1 MDHNSTTSRFAFL
14 RDTNSKMF
22 LVANVIFAAIYFIAI
37 TFFFQHGNPI
47 LFAALILG
55 EVFHIWQIIGFS
67 LTTWNPKKTRV
78 FNNKFDRSVD
88 VFVTV
93 AGEPVEVV
101 EETVRAAKQ
110 MNYPAFSI
118 HILNDGYV
126 AKKDNWQDIEKL
138 ARRLEVNCITRR
150 IPGGAKAGNINNA
163 LRVTNAPYIVVF
175 DADHVPKRSF
185 LQKTMGYFADE
196 RMGFVQTPQFYK
208 NQATN
213 TVTQTAWDQQSLFFG
228 PIMKGKN
235 RSNSVFMC
243 GTNMVLSREALDEVG
258 GMCEFNIAEDFLTS
272 LFIHEKSWQSVY
284 VDEVLAEG
292 LAPEDFL
299 SYYKQQFRWTRG
311 SLEVIFRYN
320 PLFRRGLTFAQKL
333 QYLSSASY
341 YLSGVVVL
349 IDALIPLLFLFT
361 GLTAITT
368 SSMTL
373 ALIFIPYI
381 FLSLY
386 LLQRTSNYSY
396 TFRAIAFSISSFYL
410 QIRALIAVLLNQ
422 KTSFVVTSKSAIQ
435 GNFLYLSIPHII
447 YTVLVVAGVVVAL
460 GREGFSNSF
469 VANSAWAVVNIVAFI
484 PFILASTP
492 QMKPLAFFSKK
503 LTTKSASK
511 SSRGPEIAKENT

>member
-1 MDHNSTTSRFAFL
+1 M
-14 RDTNSKMF
+14 
-22 LVANVIFAAIYFIAI
+22 V
-37 TFFFQHGNPI
+37 
-47 LFAALILG
+47 
-55 EVFHIWQIIGFS
+55 
-67 LTTWNPKKTRV
+67 
-78 FNNKFDRSVD
+78 
-88 VFVTV
+88 
-93 AGEPVEVV
+93 
-101 EETVRAAKQ
+101 
-110 MNYPAFSI
+110 
-118 HILNDGYV
+118 
-126 AKKDNWQDIEKL
+126 L
-138 ARRLEVNCITRR
+138 AR
-150 IPGGAKAGNINNA
+150 
-163 LRVTNAPYIVVF
+163 
-175 DADHVPKRSF
+175 
-185 LQKTMGYFADE
+185 Q
-196 RMGFVQTPQFYK
+196 
-208 NQATN
+208 
-213 TVTQTAWDQQSLFFG
+213 
-228 PIMKGKN
+228 
-235 RSNSVFMC
+235 
-243 GTNMVLSREALDEVG
+243 ALDEVG

-272 LFIHEKSWQSVY
+272 LFIHEKKWQSVY

-311 SLEVIFRYN
+311 SLEVIFRFN
-320 PLFRRGLTFAQKL
+320 PLFRRGLTFSQKL

-435 GNFLYLSIPHII
+435 GNFLYLAIPHII
-447 YTVLVVAGVVVAL
+447 YMSLVIIGIIVAL
-460 GREGFSNSF
+460 SREGISNSF
-469 VANSAWAVVNIVAFI
+469 IANAAWAAVNVVAFI

-492 QMKPLAFFSKK
+492 AIKPFGFMKK
-503 LTTKSASK
+503 
-511 SSRGPEIAKENT
+511 RAKEEILQK